1 MPGQQQ
7 SSMLVWNLERSFSL
21 DHFIWNCKPSDLC
34 EIPSRIG
41 IHDIKDLD
49 MLKASTQQSHP
60 SMRAAFARLNNYQ
73 KKFIN

>member
-1 MPGQQQ
+1 MPGQQR

-21 DHFIWNCKPSDLC
+21 DHLICNSKPSDIC

-49 MLKASTQQSHP
+49 RLKTSTQHSTVSSFHKGGFR
-60 SMRAAFARLNNYQ
+60 SFE
-73 KKFIN
+73 